1 MRRDKIHSS
10 VKLATTQPTQFY
22 LADFMH
28 VKLSVRGMTHFFIS
42 VLSSPILKKRS
53 ACRQSA
59 LPCIGNTTAGK
70 LKYYSNAASKL
81 DT

>member
-28 VKLSVRGMTHFFIS
+28 VKLSVREMTHFFIS
-42 VLSSPILKKRS
+42 VLSSPILKKKIRLS
-53 ACRQSA
+53 TICPSMHRKHNSR
-59 LPCIGNTTAGK
+59 
-70 LKYYSNAASKL
+70 
-81 DT
+81 